1 MVKGKDDKVKEER
14 MKALNREIVEKYPG
28 EKIII
33 GYGDLNSPII
43 LIGEAPGAKEIE
55 IGEPFVGQAG
65 KHFEEFLEVLNIK
78 REDVYITNS
87 VKYRPTK
94 MNPKTKRL
102 SNRTPTNK
110 EIDIFRP
117 YIHEEI
123 KIVNPKIIITLGN
136 ISLKAI
142 FNENLRIGEVH
153 GKLMDIEI
161 GNVNYKVFPLYH
173 PAAIIYRRELKD
185 VYMEDLKR
193 LKKYTNFF

>member
-136 ISLKAI
+136 IPLKAI

-153 GKLMDIEI
+153 GKLMNIEI

>member
-28 EKIII
+28 EKIIV

>member
-28 EKIII
+28 EKIIV

-136 ISLKAI
+136 IPLKAI

>member
-153 GKLMDIEI
+153 GKLMNIEI

>member
-1 MVKGKDDKVKEER
+1 

-28 EKIII
+28 EKIIV

>member
-1 MVKGKDDKVKEER
+1 
-14 MKALNREIVEKYPG
+14 
-28 EKIII
+28 
-33 GYGDLNSPII
+33 
-43 LIGEAPGAKEIE
+43 
-55 IGEPFVGQAG
+55 
-65 KHFEEFLEVLNIK
+65 
-78 REDVYITNS
+78 
-87 VKYRPTK
+87 